1 MAVLAANKS
10 WTTSA
15 DGTLLVPVNS
25 GVTIFQGSLV
35 FGSSVSGLA
44 IAWSDLAT
52 TFFLGIAKEKVV
64 GTASNPKVAVDT
76 AAKTVHGLTVVGV
89 SAIDDVF
96 DLVFALNDNLNDCTL
111 TANVN
116 QKAIGYV
123 SAWHNS
129 STLCDVRLFSAEQH
143 RAHY

>member
-1 MAVLAANKS
+1 MAVLAASKN

-15 DGTLLVPVNS
+15 DGTLLVPVTS
-25 GVTIFQGSLV
+25 GVTIFAGSLV
-35 FGSSVSGLA
+35 FATSVTGLA
-44 IAWSDLAT
+44 IAWTDVAT

-76 AAKTVHGLTVVGV
+76 AAKTVHSITVVGV
-89 SAIDDVF
+89 SAIDDVM

-111 TANVN
+111 TPNTN

-129 STLCDVRLFSAEQH
+129 GTLCDVRLFSAEQH
-143 RAHY
+143 RALY